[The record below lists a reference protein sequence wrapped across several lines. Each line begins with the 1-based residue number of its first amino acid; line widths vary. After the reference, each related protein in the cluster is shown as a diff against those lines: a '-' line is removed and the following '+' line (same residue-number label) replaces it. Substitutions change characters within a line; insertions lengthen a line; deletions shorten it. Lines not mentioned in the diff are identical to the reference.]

1 MSNMKLGLDHWTTGP
16 LIPLTAFLLMSSG
29 YEAQEPERAEISNMK
44 LGLDHWTTGPIIPLT
59 GDKLL

>member
-44 LGLDHWTTGPIIPLT
+44 LGLDHGPLIPLT